1 MKILANDGISTSGET
16 LLIEAGHEILNHRVS
31 QEHLVQFINE
41 NQVEILLVKN
51 ATSIDHQ
58 VIDSCKSLKIIGKAG
73 TEMNNVPVDYAIEK
87 GLYVISTPNSYAR
100 ATAELVFAHFFSLAR
115 FLHDSNRMMPLE
127 GDSKFNLLK
136 KTYQNAAE
144 LFGKT
149 LGVIGSGS
157 NALEVIKMGISLG
170 MNVIIFNEN
179 SKSEKVNLDFFDGQK
194 LVFELKSVKFE
205 EILEKTIMEFIKTG
219 TKINSKV
226 YYLYGSD
233 SKDLDEPLLQH
244 RVLSGATSEKKI
256 VIWHL
261 SHFLLEFEEDKK
273 YVMQNEIRRLS
284 NELYRPRL
292 QTVKEKLQGSVSGAD
307 KKELEKQEKLLSE
320 AVKTLEAWKV
330 VN

>member
-73 TEMNNVPVDYAIEK
+73 TEMNNVAVDYAIEK

-205 EILEKTIMEFIKTG
+205 EILEKSDFISILNTEKSGYLIDSEEFEIMKNGAYLVNIAKGAVNEVTLVDYLENKKLGGAALDVFEYEPKPDIQVLMNPSLSLSPNLASVTTDAIEKTG
-219 TKINSKV
+219 
-226 YYLYGSD
+226 
-233 SKDLDEPLLQH
+233 
-244 RVLSGATSEKKI
+244 
-256 VIWHL
+256 
-261 SHFLLEFEEDKK
+261 
-273 YVMQNEIRRLS
+273 
-284 NELYRPRL
+284 
-292 QTVKEKLQGSVSGAD
+292 
-307 KKELEKQEKLLSE
+307 KELAEQIIKISREYY
-320 AVKTLEAWKV
+320 AHI
-330 VN
+330 

>member
-100 ATAELVFAHFFSLAR
+100 AIAELVFAHFFSLAR

-136 KTYQNAAE
+136 KSYQNATE

-205 EILEKTIMEFIKTG
+205 EILEKSDFISILNTEKSGYLIDSEEFEIMKNGAYLVNIAKGAVNEVTLVDYLENKKLAGAALDVFEYEPKPDIQVLMNPSLSLSPNLATVTTDAIEKTG
-219 TKINSKV
+219 
-226 YYLYGSD
+226 
-233 SKDLDEPLLQH
+233 
-244 RVLSGATSEKKI
+244 
-256 VIWHL
+256 
-261 SHFLLEFEEDKK
+261 
-273 YVMQNEIRRLS
+273 
-284 NELYRPRL
+284 
-292 QTVKEKLQGSVSGAD
+292 
-307 KKELEKQEKLLSE
+307 KELAEQIIKISREYY
-320 AVKTLEAWKV
+320 AHI
-330 VN
+330 

>member
-41 NQVEILLVKN
+41 NQVEVLLVKN

-73 TEMNNVPVDYAIEK
+73 TEMNNVAVDYAIEK

-205 EILEKTIMEFIKTG
+205 EILEKSDFISILNTEKSGYLIDSEEFEIMKNGAYLVNIAKGAVNEVTLVDYLENKKLAGAALDVFENEPKPDIQVLMNPSLSLSPNLATVTTDAIEKTG
-219 TKINSKV
+219 
-226 YYLYGSD
+226 
-233 SKDLDEPLLQH
+233 
-244 RVLSGATSEKKI
+244 
-256 VIWHL
+256 
-261 SHFLLEFEEDKK
+261 
-273 YVMQNEIRRLS
+273 
-284 NELYRPRL
+284 
-292 QTVKEKLQGSVSGAD
+292 
-307 KKELEKQEKLLSE
+307 KELAEQIIKISREYY
-320 AVKTLEAWKV
+320 AHI
-330 VN
+330 

>member
-73 TEMNNVPVDYAIEK
+73 TEMNNVAVDYAIEK

-205 EILEKTIMEFIKTG
+205 EILEKSDFIRILNTEKSGYLIDSEEFEIMKNGAYLVNIAKGAVNEVTLVDYLENKKLAGAALDVFENEQKPDIQVLMNPSLSLSPNLATVTTDAIEKTG
-219 TKINSKV
+219 
-226 YYLYGSD
+226 
-233 SKDLDEPLLQH
+233 
-244 RVLSGATSEKKI
+244 
-256 VIWHL
+256 
-261 SHFLLEFEEDKK
+261 
-273 YVMQNEIRRLS
+273 
-284 NELYRPRL
+284 
-292 QTVKEKLQGSVSGAD
+292 
-307 KKELEKQEKLLSE
+307 KELAEQIIKISREYY
-320 AVKTLEAWKV
+320 AHI
-330 VN
+330 

>member
-73 TEMNNVPVDYAIEK
+73 TEMNNVAVDYAIEK

-100 ATAELVFAHFFSLAR
+100 AVAELVFAHFFSLAR
-115 FLHDSNRMMPLE
+115 FLHDANRMMPLE

-136 KTYQNAAE
+136 KTYQNATE

-149 LGVIGSGS
+149 LGVIGSG
-157 NALEVIKMGISLG
+157 NNTLEVIKMGISLG

-205 EILEKTIMEFIKTG
+205 EILEKSDFISILNTEKSGYLIDSEEFEIMKNGAYLVNIAKGAVNEVTLVDYLENKKLAGAALDVFENEPKPDIQVLMNPSLSLSPNLATVTTDAIEKTG
-219 TKINSKV
+219 
-226 YYLYGSD
+226 
-233 SKDLDEPLLQH
+233 
-244 RVLSGATSEKKI
+244 
-256 VIWHL
+256 
-261 SHFLLEFEEDKK
+261 
-273 YVMQNEIRRLS
+273 
-284 NELYRPRL
+284 
-292 QTVKEKLQGSVSGAD
+292 
-307 KKELEKQEKLLSE
+307 KELAEQIIKISREYY
-320 AVKTLEAWKV
+320 AHI
-330 VN
+330 

>member
-73 TEMNNVPVDYAIEK
+73 TEMNNVAVDYAIEK

-100 ATAELVFAHFFSLAR
+100 AAAELVFAHFFSLAR

-205 EILEKTIMEFIKTG
+205 EILEKSDFISILNTEKSGYLIDSEEFEIMKNGAYLVNIAKGAVNEVTLVDYLENKKLAGAALDVFEYEPKPDIQVLMNPSLSLSPNLATVTTDAIEKTG
-219 TKINSKV
+219 
-226 YYLYGSD
+226 
-233 SKDLDEPLLQH
+233 
-244 RVLSGATSEKKI
+244 
-256 VIWHL
+256 
-261 SHFLLEFEEDKK
+261 
-273 YVMQNEIRRLS
+273 
-284 NELYRPRL
+284 
-292 QTVKEKLQGSVSGAD
+292 
-307 KKELEKQEKLLSE
+307 KELAEQIIKISREYY
-320 AVKTLEAWKV
+320 AHI
-330 VN
+330 

>member
-73 TEMNNVPVDYAIEK
+73 TEMNNVAVDYAIEK

-149 LGVIGSGS
+149 LGVIGSG
-157 NALEVIKMGISLG
+157 NNTLEVIKMGISLG

-205 EILEKTIMEFIKTG
+205 EILEKSDFISILNTEKSGYLIDSEQFEIMKNGAYLVNIAKGAVNEVTLVDYLENKKLAGAALDVFEYEPKPDIQVLMNPSLSLSPNLASVTTDAIEKTG
-219 TKINSKV
+219 
-226 YYLYGSD
+226 
-233 SKDLDEPLLQH
+233 
-244 RVLSGATSEKKI
+244 
-256 VIWHL
+256 
-261 SHFLLEFEEDKK
+261 
-273 YVMQNEIRRLS
+273 
-284 NELYRPRL
+284 
-292 QTVKEKLQGSVSGAD
+292 
-307 KKELEKQEKLLSE
+307 KELAEQIIKISREYY
-320 AVKTLEAWKV
+320 AHI
-330 VN
+330 

>member
-136 KTYQNAAE
+136 KSYQNAAE

-170 MNVIIFNEN
+170 MNVIIFNEI

-205 EILEKTIMEFIKTG
+205 EILEKSDFISILNTEKSGYLIDSEEFEIMKNGAYLVNIAKGAVNEVTLVDYLENKKLAGAALDVFEYEPKPDIQVLMNPSLSLSPNLASVTTDAIEKTG
-219 TKINSKV
+219 
-226 YYLYGSD
+226 
-233 SKDLDEPLLQH
+233 
-244 RVLSGATSEKKI
+244 
-256 VIWHL
+256 
-261 SHFLLEFEEDKK
+261 
-273 YVMQNEIRRLS
+273 
-284 NELYRPRL
+284 
-292 QTVKEKLQGSVSGAD
+292 
-307 KKELEKQEKLLSE
+307 KELAEQIIKISREYY
-320 AVKTLEAWKV
+320 AHI
-330 VN
+330 

>member
-73 TEMNNVPVDYAIEK
+73 TEMNNVAVDYAIEK

-136 KTYQNAAE
+136 KSYQNAAE

-149 LGVIGSGS
+149 LGVIGSG
-157 NALEVIKMGISLG
+157 NNTLEVIKMGISLG

-205 EILEKTIMEFIKTG
+205 EILEKSDFISILNTEKSGYLIDSEEFEIMKNGAYLVNIAKGAVNEVTLVDYLENKKLGGAALDVFEYEPKPDIQVLMNPSLSLSPNLASVTTDAIEKTG
-219 TKINSKV
+219 
-226 YYLYGSD
+226 
-233 SKDLDEPLLQH
+233 
-244 RVLSGATSEKKI
+244 
-256 VIWHL
+256 
-261 SHFLLEFEEDKK
+261 
-273 YVMQNEIRRLS
+273 
-284 NELYRPRL
+284 
-292 QTVKEKLQGSVSGAD
+292 
-307 KKELEKQEKLLSE
+307 KELAEQIIKISREYY
-320 AVKTLEAWKV
+320 AHI
-330 VN
+330 

>member
-205 EILEKTIMEFIKTG
+205 EILEKSDFISILNTEKSGYLIDSEQFEIMKNGAYLVNIAKGAVNEVTLVDYLENKKLAGAALDVFENEPKPDIQVLMNPSLSLSPNLATVTTDAIEKTG
-219 TKINSKV
+219 
-226 YYLYGSD
+226 
-233 SKDLDEPLLQH
+233 
-244 RVLSGATSEKKI
+244 
-256 VIWHL
+256 
-261 SHFLLEFEEDKK
+261 
-273 YVMQNEIRRLS
+273 
-284 NELYRPRL
+284 
-292 QTVKEKLQGSVSGAD
+292 
-307 KKELEKQEKLLSE
+307 KELAEQIIKISREYY
-320 AVKTLEAWKV
+320 AHI
-330 VN
+330 

>member
-41 NQVEILLVKN
+41 NQVEVLLVKN

-73 TEMNNVPVDYAIEK
+73 TEMNNVAVDYAIEK

-100 ATAELVFAHFFSLAR
+100 AVAELVFAHFFSLAR

-136 KTYQNAAE
+136 KSYQNAAE

-149 LGVIGSGS
+149 LGVIGSGN

-170 MNVIIFNEN
+170 MNVIIFNEI

-205 EILEKTIMEFIKTG
+205 EILEKSDFISILNTEKSGYLIDSEEFEIMKNGAYLVNIAKGAVNEVTLLDYLENKKLAGAALDVFEYEPKPDIQVLMNPSLSLSPNLASVTTDAIEKTG
-219 TKINSKV
+219 
-226 YYLYGSD
+226 
-233 SKDLDEPLLQH
+233 
-244 RVLSGATSEKKI
+244 
-256 VIWHL
+256 
-261 SHFLLEFEEDKK
+261 
-273 YVMQNEIRRLS
+273 
-284 NELYRPRL
+284 
-292 QTVKEKLQGSVSGAD
+292 
-307 KKELEKQEKLLSE
+307 KELAEQIIKISREYY
-320 AVKTLEAWKV
+320 AHI
-330 VN
+330 

>member
-1 MKILANDGISTSGET
+1 MKILANDGISASGET

-41 NQVEILLVKN
+41 NQVEVLLVKN

-73 TEMNNVPVDYAIEK
+73 TEMNNVAVDYAIEK

-205 EILEKTIMEFIKTG
+205 EILEKSDFISILNTEKSGYLIDSEEFEIMKNGAYLVNIAKGAVNEVTLVDYLENKKLAGAALDVFENEPKPDIQVLMNPSLSLSPNLATVTTDAIEKTG
-219 TKINSKV
+219 
-226 YYLYGSD
+226 
-233 SKDLDEPLLQH
+233 
-244 RVLSGATSEKKI
+244 
-256 VIWHL
+256 
-261 SHFLLEFEEDKK
+261 
-273 YVMQNEIRRLS
+273 
-284 NELYRPRL
+284 
-292 QTVKEKLQGSVSGAD
+292 
-307 KKELEKQEKLLSE
+307 KELAEQIIKISREYY
-320 AVKTLEAWKV
+320 AHI
-330 VN
+330 

>member
-136 KTYQNAAE
+136 KSYQNATE

-205 EILEKTIMEFIKTG
+205 EILEKSDFISILNTEKSGYLIDSEEFEIMKNGAYLVNIAKGAVNEVTLVDYLENKKLAGAALDVFENEQKPDIQVLMNPSLSLSPNLATVTTDAIEKTG
-219 TKINSKV
+219 
-226 YYLYGSD
+226 
-233 SKDLDEPLLQH
+233 
-244 RVLSGATSEKKI
+244 
-256 VIWHL
+256 
-261 SHFLLEFEEDKK
+261 
-273 YVMQNEIRRLS
+273 
-284 NELYRPRL
+284 
-292 QTVKEKLQGSVSGAD
+292 
-307 KKELEKQEKLLSE
+307 KELAEQIIKISREYY
-320 AVKTLEAWKV
+320 AHI
-330 VN
+330 

>member
-73 TEMNNVPVDYAIEK
+73 TEMNNVAVDYAIEK

-205 EILEKTIMEFIKTG
+205 EILEKSDFISILNTEKSGYLIDSEEFEIMKNGAYLVNIAKGAVNEVTLVDYLENKKLAGAALDVFENEQKPDIQVLMNPSLSLSPNLATVTTDAIEKTG
-219 TKINSKV
+219 
-226 YYLYGSD
+226 
-233 SKDLDEPLLQH
+233 
-244 RVLSGATSEKKI
+244 
-256 VIWHL
+256 
-261 SHFLLEFEEDKK
+261 
-273 YVMQNEIRRLS
+273 
-284 NELYRPRL
+284 
-292 QTVKEKLQGSVSGAD
+292 
-307 KKELEKQEKLLSE
+307 KELAEQIIKISREYY
-320 AVKTLEAWKV
+320 AHI
-330 VN
+330 

>member
-41 NQVEILLVKN
+41 NQVEVLLVKN

-205 EILEKTIMEFIKTG
+205 EILEKSDFISILNTEKSGYLIDSEEFEIMKNGAYLVNIAKGAVNEVTLVDYLENKKLAGAALDVFENEPKPDIQVLMNPSLSLSPNLATVTTDAIEKTG
-219 TKINSKV
+219 
-226 YYLYGSD
+226 
-233 SKDLDEPLLQH
+233 
-244 RVLSGATSEKKI
+244 
-256 VIWHL
+256 
-261 SHFLLEFEEDKK
+261 
-273 YVMQNEIRRLS
+273 
-284 NELYRPRL
+284 
-292 QTVKEKLQGSVSGAD
+292 
-307 KKELEKQEKLLSE
+307 KELAEQIIKISREYY
-320 AVKTLEAWKV
+320 AHI
-330 VN
+330 

>member
-73 TEMNNVPVDYAIEK
+73 TEMNNVAVDYAIEK

-136 KTYQNAAE
+136 KSYQNAAE

-205 EILEKTIMEFIKTG
+205 EILEKSDFISILNTEKSGYLIDSEEFEIMKNGAYLVNIAKGAVNEVTLVDYLENKKLAGAALDVFENEQKPDIQVLMNPSLSLSPNLATVTTDAIEKTG
-219 TKINSKV
+219 
-226 YYLYGSD
+226 
-233 SKDLDEPLLQH
+233 
-244 RVLSGATSEKKI
+244 
-256 VIWHL
+256 
-261 SHFLLEFEEDKK
+261 
-273 YVMQNEIRRLS
+273 
-284 NELYRPRL
+284 
-292 QTVKEKLQGSVSGAD
+292 
-307 KKELEKQEKLLSE
+307 KELAEQIIKISREYY
-320 AVKTLEAWKV
+320 AHI
-330 VN
+330 